1 MTPNRGRASAGE
13 ARRAAQYQGSNTRGR
28 AEIQRDGYLVGR
40 RLIGAVGVGRVADM
54 RMARLRIPEDRPVGY
69 YHCISRVVDRRFIFE
84 DHEKEH
90 FVRLLREYERFCRVR
105 VLTFC
110 IMSNHF
116 HVLVEVPKRPD
127 VLPGPEEIVEDLKRL
142 SGTHFPEVVR
152 QRFDMFRQANDEKG
166 LAAYLATFHARMYDV
181 SAFMKLVKQRFT
193 QWYNVRVG
201 RKGTLWE
208 DRFKSVLV
216 DGAGRALATMAAYID
231 LNPVRARMVRDPKD
245 YRWSGYGEAMAGRK
259 RAKLALQF
267 VVTAARRGTEETVA
281 RSMETYRQYLYLEG
295 DARRESLNA
304 DGRLVRGALEVEDVE
319 TVLKAKGKLSLVS
332 YLHCRVRYF
341 CDGAVFGSRDFVEG
355 VFRAYR
361 SRFGPKRTTGAR
373 TVRGLT
379 ESTLFVLRDLRVAVF
394 GSSSSG

>member
-1 MTPNRGRASAGE
+1 M
-13 ARRAAQYQGSNTRGR
+13 RR
-28 AEIQRDGYLVGR
+28 
-40 RLIGAVGVGRVADM
+40 
-54 RMARLRIPEDRPVGY
+54 ARLRIPEDRPIGY

-116 HVLVEVPKRPD
+116 HVLVEVPKRPETD
-127 VLPGPEEIVEDLKRL
+127 ALPGPEEIVEDLKRL
-142 SGTHFPEVVR
+142 SGHHFPEVVR
-152 QRFDMFRQANDEKG
+152 QRFDMFRQANDAKG

-231 LNPVRARMVRDPKD
+231 LNPVRARIVRDPKD
-245 YRWSGYGEAMAGRK
+245 YRWSGYGEATAGRK
-259 RAKLALQF
+259 RAKVALQF
-267 VVTAARRGTEETVA
+267 VMTAARRGTEETLS
-281 RSMETYRQYLYLEG
+281 RSLETYRQYLYLEG
-295 DARRESLNA
+295 DERRESLNS
-304 DGRLVRGALEVEDVE
+304 DGRLARGALPAEDVE
-319 TVLKAKGKLSLVS
+319 AVLKAKGKLPLVS

-341 CDGAVFGSRDFVEG
+341 CDGAVFGSREFVEG

-361 SRFGPKRTTGAR
+361 ARFGPKRNTGAR
-373 TVRGLT
+373 PMRGLT
-379 ESTLFVLRDLRVAVF
+379 ESTLFTLRDLRVSVF
-394 GSSSSG
+394 GSGQSG